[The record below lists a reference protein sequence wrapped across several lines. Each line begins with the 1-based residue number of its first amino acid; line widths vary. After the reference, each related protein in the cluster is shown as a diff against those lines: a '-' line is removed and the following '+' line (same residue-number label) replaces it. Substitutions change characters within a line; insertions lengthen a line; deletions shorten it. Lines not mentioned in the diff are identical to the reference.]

1 MKTILKVTA
10 AASLLTACSQ
20 TEVSSEPDIPLWA
33 KSPFDTLSPEE
44 KRAWKENTHERLAA
58 NEAFMVEEA
67 ARQKVKLQE
76 HIENLKDGFN
86 VLYFNHKGINEFMEK
101 TVPNDYPGEGMKYY
115 KSLVIKKKNK
125 EQYGA
130 TLEATLTISDNDIDE
145 LCYKASLWNGEGEE
159 THLHT
164 WDLLQTRIAHT
175 RELMHYMME
184 LAGDVEGE
192 HLPSRF
198 NYEVIVRSESKI
210 HDDGVWELGR
220 RIKRCSQFGLFHLPH
235 LKGPNFEA
243 YHHDVNKRRV
253 DPYHKG

>member
-1 MKTILKVTA
+1 MSLLWEYQQKNKMKTILKVTA

-20 TEVSSEPDIPLWA
+20 TEVSSEPDIPQWA
-33 KSPFDTLSPEE
+33 
-44 KRAWKENTHERLAA
+44 
-58 NEAFMVEEA
+58 
-67 ARQKVKLQE
+67 

-86 VLYFNHKGINEFMEK
+86 VQYFNHKGITEFMEK
-101 TVPNDYPGEGMKYY
+101 TVPNDHPGEGMKYY
-115 KSLVIKKKNK
+115 KSLVIRKKNK

-175 RELMHYMME
+175 RELMHYIME

-253 DPYHKG
+253 DPYHKN